1 MAQADTFAAPVR
13 RRGQGS
19 GVVRPGAQRL
29 VRVRVTTDDGVW
41 LGRLRLDAGR
51 SALHELVGD
60 DRAYLS
66 LWDACREDLPGD
78 AEEFLAVHKAAIRCV
93 VVIGDDATA
102 VLVN

>member
-13 RRGQGS
+13 RGGQGRGS
-19 GVVRPGAQRL
+19 ARPAARRL

-66 LWDACREDLPGD
+66 LWDACREDLSGG

-93 VVIGDDATA
+93 VVIGDDAA
-102 VLVN
+102 PALVN

>member
-1 MAQADTFAAPVR
+1 MAQAETFAAPVR
-13 RRGQGS
+13 RGGRGNGAALP
-19 GVVRPGAQRL
+19 GVQRL
-29 VRVRVTTDDGVW
+29 IRVRVTTDDGVW

-66 LWDACREDLPGD
+66 LWDACREDVPGG

-93 VVIGDDATA
+93 VVIGDDAA
-102 VLVN
+102 PALVN